1 MPSKFHH
8 PFRQLYPP
16 PPPKHQHQHIV
27 ASRPEGAHAAPTACL
42 NTTTTMALI
51 NPTTLFLLIF
61 LVLSIHFDPC
71 YGLSDTEILLKF
83 KSSLSANNNAL
94 STWTNQTPPCDGNK
108 AKWVGILCYKG
119 GIGGIKLERLGLG
132 GTIDLETLK
141 QLPNLRTLSFM
152 HNQFEGPSLELNKLG
167 ALKAVYLSDN
177 KFSGEIPG
185 NAFEG
190 MPWLKKLHLANN
202 AFTGAIPASLA
213 ALPKLL
219 DLRLQGNQFNGKL
232 PEFQQK
238 QWQSFNVSNNQ
249 LEGPIPAALSKM
261 GITSF
266 SGNQGLCGGP
276 LSACSP
282 ATSNP
287 GPSSSS
293 SPADSGSG
301 TESDNKKP
309 SGIVTIVILTIVVAV
324 ALAAIIAAIV
334 ILRRRNRAS
343 QSIET
348 TPTSNLQKKSG
359 IRDSDQASQGSP
371 EHSLGGSKKG
381 DGAKLSFVRDDR
393 ERFDLQDLLKASA
406 EILGSG
412 CFGSSYRAGLLT
424 GPVMVVKRFKQM
436 NNVGRE
442 EFQEHMRRLGRLQHP
457 NLLPLVAYYYRKE
470 EKLLVSDHV
479 EHGSLAVSLHG
490 HQALGWP
497 SLDWPSRLKIV
508 KGVARGLAY
517 LYKELPSVIAAHGH
531 LKSSNVLLNNS
542 LEPQLTDYGLIPV
555 INQESAQALMVA
567 YKSPEYSQYGRVTKK
582 TDVWSLGMLILE
594 ILTGKLPSNFLQQ
607 GKGSD
612 QEDLATWVTSVVGDQ
627 EPTSEVFDRDLLA
640 SKASEGEMIKL
651 LKIAL
656 ACCEGDVE
664 KRLNMKEAMERIE
677 EIKERDGDDD
687 FFSSCASDHGEIKS
701 SRRFSDDFNFS

>member
-8 PFRQLYPP
+8 PFWKLSPY
-16 PPPKHQHQHIV
+16 PKHC
-27 ASRPEGAHAAPTACL
+27 SLPSKGAHAAPTARL
-42 NTTTTMALI
+42 TSMAMI
-51 NPTTLFLLIF
+51 NPTTLFLMLV
-61 LVLSIHFDPC
+61 LVLSIHFDPSH
-71 YGLSDTEILLKF
+71 GLSDPEILLKF
-83 KSSLSANNNAL
+83 KSSLSVNNNAL

-119 GIGGIKLERLGLG
+119 SIWGIKLERLGLG

-152 HNQFEGPSLELNKLG
+152 HNNFEGPLPELSKLG

-185 NAFEG
+185 DAFEG
-190 MPWLKKLHLANN
+190 MPWLKKLHLAKNE
-202 AFTGAIPASLA
+202 FTGAIPASLA
-213 ALPKLL
+213 TLPKLL
-219 DLRLQGNQFNGKL
+219 DLKLQENQFNGKL

-238 QWQSFNVSNNQ
+238 QWRSFNVSNNQ
-249 LEGPIPAALSKM
+249 LEGPIPAALTKM
-261 GITSF
+261 ETTSF
-266 SGNQGLCGGP
+266 SGNRGLCGGP

-282 ATSNP
+282 ATSSP
-287 GPSSSS
+287 IPDVT
-293 SPADSGSG
+293 PADS
-301 TESDNKKP
+301 DHKKP
-309 SGIVTIVILTIVVAV
+309 SGIVTIVILAIVVGV

-334 ILRRRNRAS
+334 ILRRRNQAS

-348 TPTSNLQKKSG
+348 SSISNHQTKPG
-359 IRDSDQASQGSP
+359 IKDSDQVSQGSP
-371 EHSLGGSKKG
+371 AHSLGGSKKG
-381 DGAKLSFVRDDR
+381 DKAKLSFVRDDR
-393 ERFDLQDLLKASA
+393 VRFDLQDLLKASA

-412 CFGSSYRAGLLT
+412 CFGSSYKAALLT

-442 EFQEHMRRLGRLQHP
+442 EFQEHVRRLGWLRHP

-470 EKLLVSDHV
+470 EKLLISDHV

-490 HQALGWP
+490 HQALGRP
-497 SLDWPSRLKIV
+497 SLNWPSRLKIV
-508 KGVARGLAY
+508 KGVARGLTY
-517 LYKELPSVIAAHGH
+517 LYKELPGVIAAHGH

-542 LEPQLTDYGLIPV
+542 FEPQLTDYGLIPL
-555 INQESAQALMVA
+555 INQENAQELMVA
-567 YKSPEYSQYGRVTKK
+567 YKSPEYSRYGRVTKK
-582 TDVWSLGMLILE
+582 TDVWSLGILILE
-594 ILTGKLPSNFLQQ
+594 ILTGKFPSNFLQQ

-627 EPTSEVFDRDLLA
+627 EPTSEVFDKDLVG
-640 SKASEGEMIKL
+640 SKTSEGEMIKL

-664 KRLNMKEAMERIE
+664 KRLDLKEAMERIE
-677 EIKERDGDDD
+677 EIKERDGDND
-687 FFSSCASDHGEIKS
+687 FFSSSASDHGEIH
-701 SRRFSDDFNFS
+701 

>member
-8 PFRQLYPP
+8 PSRKISPP
-16 PPPKHQHQHIV
+16 PHPKHQQQLIV
-27 ASRPEGAHAAPTACL
+27 ASHLEGAHAAPTARL
-42 NTTTTMALI
+42 NTTTTMVII
-51 NPTTLFLLIF
+51 NPTTLFLLLF
-61 LVLSIHFDPC
+61 LVLSIHFDPSF
-71 YGLSDTEILLKF
+71 GLSDTEILLKF
-83 KSSLSANNNAL
+83 KSFLSAKNNAL
-94 STWTNQTPPCDGNK
+94 STWTNQNPPCDGNK

-119 GIGGIKLERLGLG
+119 SIWGIKLERLALG
-132 GTIDLETLK
+132 GTIDWETLK

-152 HNQFEGPSLELNKLG
+152 HNNFEGRLPELNKLD

-190 MPWLKKLHLANN
+190 MPWLKKLHLAKN
-202 AFTGAIPASLA
+202 AFTGPVPASLA
-213 ALPKLL
+213 TLPKLL
-219 DLRLQGNQFNGKL
+219 DLKLQGNQFNGKL

-238 QWQSFNVSNNQ
+238 EWRSFNVSNNQ
-249 LEGPIPAALSKM
+249 LEGPIPAALRKM
-261 GITSF
+261 GTNSF
-266 SGNQGLCGGP
+266 SGNQGLCGEP
-276 LSACSP
+276 LSACSS
-282 ATSNP
+282 ASSS
-287 GPSSSS
+287 PSSSS
-293 SPADSGSG
+293 SSSPTDSGSKSG
-301 TESDNKKP
+301 HKKP
-309 SGIVTIVILTIVVAV
+309 SGIITIVIVIVVVGV
-324 ALAAIIAAIV
+324 ALAAIIAAIF
-334 ILRRRNRAS
+334 ILRRRKRAS
-343 QSIET
+343 QSIAT
-348 TPTSNLQKKSG
+348 LPTSNLQKKSG
-359 IRDSDQASQGSP
+359 ITDSDQASQGSP
-371 EHSLGGSKKG
+371 ERLLGGSKKG

-412 CFGSSYRAGLLT
+412 CFGSSYKAALST

-436 NNVGRE
+436 NNVERE
-442 EFQEHMRRLGRLQHP
+442 EFQEHMRRLGRLRHP

-490 HQALGWP
+490 YQTLGRP
-497 SLDWPSRLKIV
+497 SLDWPSRLNIV
-508 KGVARGLAY
+508 KGVARGLTY

-542 LEPQLTDYGLIPV
+542 FEPQLTDYGLIPM
-555 INQESAQALMVA
+555 INQETARELLAA

-594 ILTGKLPSNFLQQ
+594 ILTGKFPSNFLQQ

-627 EPTSEVFDRDLLA
+627 EPTSEVFDRDLVA
-640 SKASEGEMIKL
+640 SKAGEGEMIKL

-664 KRLNMKEAMERIE
+664 RRLDLKEAMERIE
-677 EIKERDGDDD
+677 EIKERDGDED

-701 SRRFSDDFNFS
+701 SRTLSDDFSYS